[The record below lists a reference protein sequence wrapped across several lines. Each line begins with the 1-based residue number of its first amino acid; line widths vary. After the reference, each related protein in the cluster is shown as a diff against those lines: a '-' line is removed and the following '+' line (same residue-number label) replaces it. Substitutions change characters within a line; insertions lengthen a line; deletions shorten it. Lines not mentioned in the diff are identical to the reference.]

1 MTLWQEMLYVHP
13 SDIIV
18 WMKLHYSAAL
28 VGMNFHLFLNLKH
41 GERYILQLMLV

>member
-1 MTLWQEMLYVHP
+1 MTLWQEMLYVRP

-18 WMKLHYSAAL
+18 RMKLRYSAAL
-28 VGMNFHLFLNLKH
+28 VGMNLKH